1 MPPSPSLEA
10 LEGFIK
16 RQQHLLKL
24 EREAEEVQTRLL
36 NSKCSPKLLE
46 KKGLA
51 LGSLGVSGISIG
63 LGGKTWAQSQPS

>member
-1 MPPSPSLEA
+1 MPTLAVLEA
-10 LEGFIK
+10 FIA
-16 RQQHLLKL
+16 RQQHLLTL

-51 LGSLGVSGISIG
+51 LLSLGVAGVSIG
-63 LGGKTWAQSQPS
+63 LGGKT